1 MSEKVTPI
9 SRAISDVLTGAYAR
23 KRLTQEDLSQR
34 TGIPLVTLQ
43 KKLRGRSPISATD
56 LVVIAE
62 AIGVQPPKM
71 LEEAMQELVDQAESG
86 MSAPVANILDQRQ
99 KKTPAEMTD
108 DELEAI
114 QKKAAINDTELE
126 QDETDLP

>member
-23 KRLTQEDLSQR
+23 KRLTQEELSQR

-71 LEEAMQELVDQAESG
+71 LEEAMQELVDQADSG
-86 MSAPVANILDQRQ
+86 TSAAVASILDQRQ

-126 QDETDLP
+126 QDESDLP